1 MLQGSELR
9 EFFIQSIARVIYHLK
24 STMSMLI
31 IFSFDETR
39 NRRQSAGTGSVNS
52 KVFRNRHSTRRINQ
66 QCLLADQS
74 LHSFLTDA
82 TNTNPCMIKY
92 ITKRLNK
99 SQKLKV
105 ENKIIQKKTDREKK
119 VAFYVFLQTERDSS
133 RRKCVSTK
141 NNKILRFL
149 AWFLFLCWNCPKS
162 DEF

>member
-1 MLQGSELR
+1 
-9 EFFIQSIARVIYHLK
+9 
-24 STMSMLI
+24 
-31 IFSFDETR
+31 
-39 NRRQSAGTGSVNS
+39 
-52 KVFRNRHSTRRINQ
+52 
-66 QCLLADQS
+66 
-74 LHSFLTDA
+74 
-82 TNTNPCMIKY
+82 MIKY

-119 VAFYVFLQTERDSS
+119 VAFYVFLQTERDIS

-149 AWFLFLCWNCPKS
+149 AWFLFLCWNFPKS